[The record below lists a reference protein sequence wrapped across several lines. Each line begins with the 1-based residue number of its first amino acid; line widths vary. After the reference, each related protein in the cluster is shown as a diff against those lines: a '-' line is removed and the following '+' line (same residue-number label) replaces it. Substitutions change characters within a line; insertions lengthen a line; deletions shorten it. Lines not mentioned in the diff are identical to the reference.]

1 MREISVLAV
10 AELTGRNRVTV
21 EKYITQKG
29 IKPIRVEGRK
39 RVFDS
44 EELLS
49 FKLME
54 KEAARPSSDIDWD
67 TERAR
72 ETKERADNLEL
83 KNAQLR
89 RELIPVELMSW
100 TLGNIGAQISAVLE
114 SIPVKLKRRMA
125 RLGASEVDIIK
136 GEIAKCQNI
145 AADIKVDFDE
155 YENQS

>member
-1 MREISVLAV
+1 MREISVLAIS
-10 AELTGRNRVTV
+10 ELTGRSRVTV
-21 EKYITQKG
+21 EKYITEKG
-29 IKPIRVEGRK
+29 IQPIRVDGRN
-39 RVFDS
+39 RVFNS
-44 EELLS
+44 EDLLS

-54 KEAARPSSDIDWD
+54 KEVARSSTDIDWD
-67 TERAR
+67 AERAR

-125 RLGASEVDIIK
+125 RLGAAEVDIIK

>member
-1 MREISVLAV
+1 MKEISVLQV
-10 AELTGRNRVTV
+10 ESLTGRSRPTIEKYITAKGILPIRVDGRNRV
-21 EKYITQKG
+21 
-29 IKPIRVEGRK
+29 
-39 RVFDS
+39 FNS
-44 EELLS
+44 EDLLS

-54 KEAARPSSDIDWD
+54 PEVQKSAGEIDWD
-67 TERAR
+67 AERAR

-89 RELIPVELMSW
+89 RELIPIELMSW

-125 RLGASEVDIIK
+125 KLGAAEVDIIR

>member
-1 MREISVLAV
+1 MREISVLAI
-10 AELTGRNRVTV
+10 AELTGRSRVTV
-21 EKYITQKG
+21 EKYITEKG
-29 IKPIRVEGRK
+29 IQPIRVDGRN
-39 RVFDS
+39 RVFNS

-54 KEAARPSSDIDWD
+54 KEVSRPSTDIDWD
-67 TERAR
+67 AERAR

-125 RLGASEVDIIK
+125 RLGAAEVDIIK